1 LIVSSLPS
9 LLLSDVL
16 PRVLGIALAI
26 GVGVTL
32 ANLAVEF
39 GLIQYVAV
47 LSRPLTGP
55 ANLPDEVGTAI
66 LTTATST
73 TAGYGML
80 AEFRD
85 SGLLDD
91 RATLVAV
98 TINTFFG
105 FVQHIFTFYIP
116 VLIPILGLQV
126 GILSVGAR
134 AGIALAITLT
144 GILGGAL
151 LLSER
156 NVDPTAA
163 PSVDAPEDE
172 DPTRREKVV
181 SALRSTWKLLRR
193 IVPRLAIIYTV
204 VVVLI
209 ETYDVAEALDFAAPL
224 SGLLGL
230 PPESIPVIAVYAV
243 DTTAGAVAIAPQLG
257 DPFTATQAVVAMLVG
272 GVVSFAFSTFKRSIP
287 FQYGIWGAEFGTK
300 VILVNT
306 VLKIAFI
313 SLTIALLLVLP

>member
-1 LIVSSLPS
+1 MLT
-9 LLLSDVL
+9 
-16 PRVLGIALAI
+16 IALAI

-39 GLIQYVAV
+39 GAVEYIAV
-47 LSRPLTGP
+47 LSKPLTSP

-80 AEFRD
+80 AEFRE

-98 TINTFFG
+98 IINTFFG
-105 FVQHIFTFYIP
+105 FVQHIFTFYVP
-116 VLIPILGLQV
+116 VLIPILGVQV
-126 GILSVGAR
+126 GVLYVGAR

-144 GILGGAL
+144 GILAGAF
-151 LLSER
+151 LLSDR
-156 NVDPTAA
+156 NVNPTAM
-163 PSVDAPEDE
+163 DAVEGPESE
-172 DPTRREKVV
+172 ERTRREKVR
-181 SALRSTWKLLRR
+181 SALERTWKLLRKV
-193 IVPRLAIIYTV
+193 VPRLAIIYAL

-209 ETYDVAEALDFAAPL
+209 ESYDIAEALDFAAPL
-224 SGLLGL
+224 SGLLDL
-230 PPESIPVIAVYAV
+230 PPEAIPVIAIYAV

-257 DPFTATQAVVAMLVG
+257 DPFTPTQAVIAMLVG

-300 VILVNT
+300 VIVVNT
-306 VLKIAFI
+306 VMKIVFI
-313 SLTIALLLVLP
+313 SLTVGLLLLV

>member
-1 LIVSSLPS
+1 MTTLPS

-16 PRVLGIALAI
+16 PRILTIAFAI

-39 GLIQYVAV
+39 GAVEYIAV
-47 LSRPLTGP
+47 LSKPLTGP

-80 AEFRD
+80 AEFRE

-116 VLIPILGLQV
+116 VLIPILGVQV
-126 GILSVGAR
+126 GVLYVGAR

-144 GILGGAL
+144 GILAGAL
-151 LLSER
+151 LLTER
-156 NVDPTAA
+156 NVDPTAME
-163 PSVDAPEDE
+163 SVEGPDDE
-172 DPTRREKVV
+172 PRSRREKVR
-181 SALRSTWKLLRR
+181 SALQRTWKLLRK
-193 IVPRLAIIYTV
+193 IVPRLVVIYAL

-209 ETYDVAEALDFAAPL
+209 ETYDIGEALDFAAPL
-224 SGLLGL
+224 SGLLDL
-230 PPESIPVIAVYAV
+230 PPEAIPVIAIYAV
-243 DTTAGAVAIAPQLG
+243 DPTAGAVAIAPQLG

-300 VILVNT
+300 VIIVNT
-306 VLKIAFI
+306 VLKIVFI
-313 SLTIALLLVLP
+313 SLTVALLLVV